1 MKLSKTQLKN
11 IVDEEILKILKE
23 TMRPGGF
30 GPTGGRPSNPGH
42 KNRIDWKARAEKR
55 KKRKKAAE
63 EAEAGEV
70 KLNEDEPDPG
80 YPQNIPP
87 IASDSD
93 YRANENIYNLAM
105 KAQSADGRDEWKELI
120 DICDE
125 RARAWEDLSK
135 DSMADE
141 EAGI

>member
-1 MKLSKTQLKN
+1 MKLAKRHLRK
-11 IVDEEILKILKE
+11 IVHEEISRVLE
-23 TMRPGGF
+23 GDFEDPESF
-30 GPTGGRPSNPGH
+30 
-42 KNRIDWKARAEKR
+42 
-55 KKRKKAAE
+55 
-63 EAEAGEV
+63 
-70 KLNEDEPDPG
+70 DEPDPG

-105 KAQSADGRDEWKELI
+105 KAQSADRRDEWKELI
-120 DICDE
+120 DICAE
-125 RARAWEDLSK
+125 RARAWEDLSMSKVSKVSK

>member
-1 MKLSKTQLKN
+1 MKLTKSHLKKIIKEELQN
-11 IVDEEILKILKE
+11 ALQSEGDE
-23 TMRPGGF
+23 F
-30 GPTGGRPSNPGH
+30 
-42 KNRIDWKARAEKR
+42 
-55 KKRKKAAE
+55 
-63 EAEAGEV
+63 
-70 KLNEDEPDPG
+70 DPG